1 MDNKENIDV
10 MQSDF
15 SFDGLDQEIAEI
27 STQVNAEFGITPA
40 DNAPASRT
48 ITADMLQNQNF
59 TEDEIAQINEVA
71 GKINLHDTNTLITY
85 GAAAQKR
92 LANFSDAA
100 LNSVQTKDMNEI
112 GNILGGLVAD
122 LKYNPQ
128 DTKGFFGIFKKGK
141 RKAEELKAH
150 YAKVGTNVE
159 SVTKILENHQRIL
172 IKDVAMLDQL
182 FEKNKVYFKE
192 ISMYIAAGKVALE
205 RATNEE
211 LPALNQK
218 AQMSG
223 LTEDIQVANDFASM
237 CDRFD
242 KKIHDLE
249 ITREICL
256 QNAPQIRLVQGN
268 DIVMSDK
275 IHSTI
280 VNAIPLWKN
289 QMVLDLEI
297 TREICLQN
305 APQIR
310 LVQGNDI
317 VMSDKI
323 HSTIVNAIP
332 LWKNQMVLA
341 LGMVH
346 SQEAIKAQRMVS
358 DATND
363 MLRKN
368 AEILHQTTTQTAIEN
383 ERSVVDM
390 ETLKYTNEQL
400 IATLDELVKI
410 QADGRAK
417 RKAAENELAKLE
429 NELKAKMI
437 EVSSTPIK

>member
-1 MDNKENIDV
+1 MDNRENIDV

-289 QMVLDLEI
+289 QMVL
-297 TREICLQN
+297 
-305 APQIR
+305 
-310 LVQGNDI
+310 
-317 VMSDKI
+317 
-323 HSTIVNAIP
+323 
-332 LWKNQMVLA
+332 A

-400 IATLDELVKI
+400 VSTLDELVKI

>member
-289 QMVLDLEI
+289 QMVL
-297 TREICLQN
+297 
-305 APQIR
+305 
-310 LVQGNDI
+310 
-317 VMSDKI
+317 
-323 HSTIVNAIP
+323 
-332 LWKNQMVLA
+332 A

-400 IATLDELVKI
+400 ISTLDELVKI

>member
-1 MDNKENIDV
+1 METKDLDM

-15 SFDGLDQEIAEI
+15 SFEGLDEELAEI
-27 STQVNAEFGITPA
+27 TTQVNAEFGIQPA
-40 DNAPASRT
+40 EEVPAARN
-48 ITADMLQNQNF
+48 ITGDLLQNENF
-59 TEDEIAQINEVA
+59 TPEEIAQINEVA

-92 LANFSDAA
+92 LANFSDTA
-100 LNSVQTKDMNEI
+100 LNSVRTKNMNEI
-112 GNILGGLVAD
+112 GNLLGGLVAD

-159 SVTKILENHQRIL
+159 SVAKVLEGHQRTL

-182 FEKNKVYFKE
+182 FEKNKVFFKE

-205 RATNEE
+205 NATKVE
-211 LPALNQK
+211 LPALNEK
-218 AQMSG
+218 AKASG

-289 QMVLDLEI
+289 QMVL
-297 TREICLQN
+297 
-305 APQIR
+305 
-310 LVQGNDI
+310 
-317 VMSDKI
+317 
-323 HSTIVNAIP
+323 
-332 LWKNQMVLA
+332 A

-358 DATND
+358 DATNE

-368 AEILHQTTTQTAIEN
+368 AEMLHQTTTQTAIEN
-383 ERSVVDM
+383 ERSIVDM

-400 IATLDELVKI
+400 ISTLDELVKI

-417 RKAAENELAKLE
+417 RKAAESELTKLE

>member
-289 QMVLDLEI
+289 QMVL
-297 TREICLQN
+297 
-305 APQIR
+305 
-310 LVQGNDI
+310 
-317 VMSDKI
+317 
-323 HSTIVNAIP
+323 
-332 LWKNQMVLA
+332 A

>member
-1 MDNKENIDV
+1 METKELDM

-15 SFDGLDQEIAEI
+15 SIDGLDQELAEI
-27 STQVNAEFGITPA
+27 STQVNAEFGISSTDEVPVA
-40 DNAPASRT
+40 KN
-48 ITADMLQNQNF
+48 ITGDLLQNGNF
-59 TEDEIAQINEVA
+59 TPDEIAQIDEVA
-71 GKINLHDTNTLITY
+71 SKINLHDTNTLITY

-92 LANFSDAA
+92 LASFSDAA
-100 LNSVQTKDMNEI
+100 LNSVKTKDMNEI

-122 LKYNPQ
+122 LKYNPE

-141 RKAEELKAH
+141 RKAEEVKAH
-150 YAKVGTNVE
+150 YAKVGKNVE
-159 SVTKILENHQRIL
+159 SVTKVLEGHQRTL

-182 FEKNKVYFKE
+182 FEKNKVFFKE

-205 RATNEE
+205 NATQVE
-211 LPALNQK
+211 LPALNAK
-218 AQMSG
+218 AQQTG

-289 QMVLDLEI
+289 QMVL
-297 TREICLQN
+297 
-305 APQIR
+305 
-310 LVQGNDI
+310 
-317 VMSDKI
+317 
-323 HSTIVNAIP
+323 
-332 LWKNQMVLA
+332 A

-346 SQEAIKAQRMVS
+346 SAEAIKAQRMVS
-358 DATND
+358 EATND
-363 MLRKN
+363 MLKKN
-368 AEILHQTTTQTAIEN
+368 AEMLRQTTTQTAIEN
-383 ERSVVDM
+383 ERSIVDM

-400 IATLDELVKI
+400 ISTLDELVKI

-417 RKAAENELAKLE
+417 RKAAETELIRLE
-429 NELKAKMI
+429 NELKAKMLEI
-437 EVSSTPIK
+437 SSTPVK

>member
-1 MDNKENIDV
+1 METKDLDMMK
-10 MQSDF
+10 SDF
-15 SFDGLDQEIAEI
+15 SFEGLDEELAEI
-27 STQVNAEFGITPA
+27 TTQVNAEFGIQPA
-40 DNAPASRT
+40 EEVPAARN
-48 ITADMLQNQNF
+48 ITGDLLQNENF
-59 TEDEIAQINEVA
+59 TPEEIAQINEVA

-92 LANFSDAA
+92 LANFSDTA
-100 LNSVQTKDMNEI
+100 LNSVRTKNMNEI
-112 GNILGGLVAD
+112 GNLLGGLVAD

-289 QMVLDLEI
+289 QMVL
-297 TREICLQN
+297 
-305 APQIR
+305 
-310 LVQGNDI
+310 
-317 VMSDKI
+317 
-323 HSTIVNAIP
+323 
-332 LWKNQMVLA
+332 A

-400 IATLDELVKI
+400 ISTLDELVKI